1 MELATTLFR
10 KVEMLNR
17 QLRTAGDYEHTP
29 PEVKGMLTVLGT
41 GLSGLLEDALD
52 IGRVVDDIE
61 RDYDKLVTQQK
72 TKIKKLE
79 EQLKAKQNEAE
90 G

>member
-17 QLRTAGDYEHTP
+17 QLRSARDYEHTP
-29 PEVKGMLTVLGT
+29 PEVKGMLTILGT

-52 IGRVVDDIE
+52 IGRVVDDME
-61 RDYDKLVTQQK
+61 RDYERQIARQQAR
-72 TKIKKLE
+72 IKKLE
-79 EQLKAKQNEAE
+79 EQLKAQ
-90 G
+90 